1 MINTSGLSWPV
12 LLAFGDLILSSAI
25 VLVAFS
31 LLGYILTR
39 SLRSPVAQTFSI
51 LLACVLLV
59 FACDIII
66 PRVAAHRAVI
76 LWLRV
81 QWIGIALV
89 PAAYLHFSDAVLRI
103 TRHFSM
109 RRRLV
114 VAASYGFSL
123 ALIFLALF
131 TDALV
136 YDDGGSLPTNRLA
149 AGRLFPFFVAYFIGT
164 ALYGGWNVFRARR
177 RCLTPTSRRRMTYLT
192 LSFAA
197 PGLGV
202 FPYVL
207 AAGLIQ
213 RLDPLLVL
221 GLSMAANFAVGTML
235 VVMTYSVTY
244 LGVLSPDRVI
254 KYDLIHYL
262 LRGPVVGTLVIV
274 VMLVIPRVEL
284 VLGLPRDTAL
294 IFAVVGVVVIGQL
307 AVNAAK
313 PWIDRL
319 LYPEDREEI
328 ALIQSLDHRLFTS
341 SDLHQFLN
349 NLLTSLCELLRVH
362 DGFVLMQTEQGLR
375 VDVSVGDT
383 AAAQAYAASETGQQ
397 MWRTFAAQPG
407 ANDEPPAF
415 QSDNGFWLC
424 PLRSQDGEILLGLL
438 AVRARTPQVALDPT
452 EQVEAEMLL
461 SQAATALADRYVQK
475 GVFATL
481 QNILP
486 DLERLQEWR
495 SAVRYAPPLPLP
507 PTASVQDEDKIDLML
522 VQPTW
527 QQWVKDA
534 LSHYWG
540 GPKLTESPLLQ
551 LRVVHQRLKATD
563 GNLTQ
568 ALRLVLQEAIERQRP
583 PGERKLTAPEW
594 LVFNILDLRF
604 VQGQRVM
611 DLSRRLAMSES
622 DLYRKQRFAV
632 AAVAKTLADMEAAT
646 IAEIAERTNRSD
658 EEAEQPK
665 GFIGEISA
673 QEMKI

>member
-1 MINTSGLSWPV
+1 MIDTSGLSWSV
-12 LLAFGDLILSSAI
+12 IFAFGNLILSSAI

-39 SLRSPVAQTFSI
+39 SLRSEVAQTFSI

-66 PRVAAHRAVI
+66 PRVEAHRAAA

-89 PAAYLHFSDAVLRI
+89 PAAYLHFSDAVLRT

-114 VAASYGFSL
+114 VVASYLFSVAFIL
-123 ALIFLALF
+123 LALF
-131 TDALV
+131 THALV
-136 YDDGGSLPTNRLA
+136 YDDRTLTSTDDHLT
-149 AGRLFPFFVAYFIGT
+149 AGRLFPLFVAYFVST
-164 ALYGGWNVFRARR
+164 AIYGGWNVFRARR

-207 AAGLIQ
+207 AAGIIG
-213 RLDPLLVL
+213 RLDPLIILL
-221 GLSMAANFAVGTML
+221 FSMAANFAVGTML
-235 VVMTYSVTY
+235 VVMAYSVTY

-254 KYDLIHYL
+254 KHDLIHYL
-262 LRGPVVGTLVIV
+262 LRGPIVGTLVLV
-274 VMLVIPRVEL
+274 VMLVMPRVEL
-284 VLGLPRDTAL
+284 ILGLPRDTAL

-319 LYPEDREEI
+319 LYPEDRDEM
-328 ALIQSLDHRLFTS
+328 ALIQTLDRRLLTT
-341 SDLHQFLN
+341 SDLRQFLS
-349 NLLTSLCELLRVH
+349 NLLANLCELLRVH
-362 DGFVLMQTEQGLR
+362 DGFVLLQTDDGLS
-375 VDVSVGDT
+375 VDTFIGDAAT
-383 AAAQAYAASETGQQ
+383 ARAYAASEAGQQ
-397 MWRTFAAQPG
+397 MWRTFAAQPK
-407 ANDEPPAF
+407 AEAEPPRFRA
-415 QSDNGFWLC
+415 DGGLWLC
-424 PLRSQDGEILLGLL
+424 PLRSEDGEMLLGLL
-438 AVRARTPQVALDPT
+438 AIRARTPEVMLDAI
-452 EQVEAEMLL
+452 EQVEAEILL
-461 SQAATALADRYVQK
+461 AQAAAALADRYMQQ

-481 QNILP
+481 RSILP
-486 DLERLQEWR
+486 DLERIQEWR
-495 SAVRYAPPLPLP
+495 SAVRYAPPLPQP
-507 PTASVQDEDKIDLML
+507 PSVTDEPEARLDLAL

-540 GPKLTESPLLQ
+540 GPKLTESPLLR
-551 LRVVHQRLKATD
+551 LRVVHQQVRTAE

-568 ALRLVLQEAIERQRP
+568 ALRLVLKEAIDRQRP
-583 PGERKLTAPEW
+583 SGERKLTAPEW

-604 VQGQRVM
+604 VQGQRVL

-622 DLYRKQRFAV
+622 DLYRKQRVAI
-632 AAVAKTLADMEAAT
+632 AAVARTLAEMEAT
-646 IAEIAERTNRSD
+646 VIAETTQAIGSGPDTATVGANRM
-658 EEAEQPK
+658 AIMPQ
-665 GFIGEISA
+665 
-673 QEMKI
+673 

>member
-1 MINTSGLSWPV
+1 MIDTSGLSWPAIF
-12 LLAFGDLILSSAI
+12 AFGNLILSSAI

-39 SLRSPVAQTFSI
+39 SLRSEVAQTFSI

-59 FACDIII
+59 FACDIIV
-66 PRVAAHRAVI
+66 PRVEAHRAAAI
-76 LWLRV
+76 WLRA

-89 PAAYLHFSDAVLRI
+89 PAAYLHFSDAVLRT

-114 VAASYGFSL
+114 VAASYLFSF

-131 TDALV
+131 TNALV
-136 YDDGGSLPTNRLA
+136 YDDSALTPPNDQLA
-149 AGRLFPFFVAYFIGT
+149 AGRLFPLFVAYFVST
-164 ALYGGWNVFRARR
+164 AIYGGWNVFRARR

-207 AAGLIQ
+207 AAGLVD
-213 RLDPLLVL
+213 RLGQVIILL
-221 GLSMAANFAVGTML
+221 LSMVANFVVGTML
-235 VVMTYSVTY
+235 VVMAYSVTY

-254 KYDLIHYL
+254 KHDMIHYL

-274 VMLVIPRVEL
+274 VMLVMPRVEL
-284 VLGLPRDTAL
+284 ILGLPRDTAL

-319 LYPEDREEI
+319 LYPEDRDEI
-328 ALIQSLDHRLFTS
+328 ALIQTLDRRLLTS
-341 SDLHQFLN
+341 SDLRQFLS
-349 NLLTSLCELLRVH
+349 NLLANLCELLRVH
-362 DGFVLMQTEQGLR
+362 DGFVLMQANGSLR
-375 VDVSVGDT
+375 VDVVVGD
-383 AAAQAYAASETGQQ
+383 AAAARAYAASETAQQ
-397 MWRTFAAQPG
+397 MWRTFAGSLMA
-407 ANDEPPAF
+407 DSEPPTF
-415 QSDNGFWLC
+415 QPDTGFWLC
-424 PLRSQDGEILLGLL
+424 PLRSEDGGKLLGLL
-438 AVRARTPQVALDPT
+438 AVRARTPEVILDAA
-452 EQVEAEMLL
+452 EQVEAEALL
-461 SQAATALADRYVQK
+461 IQAAVALADRYMQQ

-486 DLERLQEWR
+486 DLERIQEWR
-495 SAVRYAPPLPLP
+495 SAVRYAAPLPQP
-507 PTASVQDEDKIDLML
+507 PTTSTDQDARLDLAL

-540 GPKLTESPLLQ
+540 GPKLTESPLLR
-551 LRVVHQRLKATD
+551 LRAVHQRLKATD

-594 LVFNILDLRF
+594 LVYNILDLRF

-622 DLYRKQRFAV
+622 DLYRKQRVAI
-632 AAVAKTLADMEAAT
+632 AAVAKTLAEMEAAM
-646 IAEIAERTNRSD
+646 IAETGGD
-658 EEAEQPK
+658 T
-665 GFIGEISA
+665 
-673 QEMKI
+673 